1 MALLGVQIL
10 QIVIA
15 VIPGEPVEIIAGAVL
30 GTDDGLVICLLGCVI
45 ASITIL

>member
-30 GTDDGLVICLLGCVI
+30 GTVDGLVICLLGCVI